1 MVSKRRQRSRVI
13 DFFAGGEDVL
23 ALVEGRL
30 ATDQCFGRLATQALL
45 CRAGLRLLATAP
57 REVTERAIREQLRIE
72 LRTRYPVVF
81 GDDDPGPDGG
91 PVESEQAGA
100 A

>member
-1 MVSKRRQRSRVI
+1 
-13 DFFAGGEDVL
+13 VL
-23 ALVEGRL
+23 AMVEGRL

-72 LRTRYPVVF
+72 LRSRYPVVF
-81 GDDDPGPDGG
+81 GDDDPGPGG
-91 PVESEQAGA
+91 GEESEQAGA